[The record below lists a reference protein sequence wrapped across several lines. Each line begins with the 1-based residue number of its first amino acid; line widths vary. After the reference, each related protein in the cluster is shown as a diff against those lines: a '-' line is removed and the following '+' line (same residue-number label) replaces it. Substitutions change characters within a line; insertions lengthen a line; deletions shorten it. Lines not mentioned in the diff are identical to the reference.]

1 MVARAFLSALL
12 MTSSKVSLLSL
23 KIGRVGSHLICIEV
37 ARLQRSVEAASDTLT
52 FEPSSLRPSYL
63 HIAEA
68 HQLQRATQPR
78 QGTCSDK
85 SRSCLAI
92 CFNGVLS
99 ASKLPQAQKQQ
110 KQASRHG
117 DSGVVNS

>member
-23 KIGRVGSHLICIEV
+23 KIGRVRSHLICIEV
-37 ARLQRSVEAASDTLT
+37 AAICGSEAASDTLT
-52 FEPSSLRPSYL
+52 FEPSTFLP
-63 HIAEA
+63 IGEA

-78 QGTCSDK
+78 QGTGSDK
-85 SRSCLAI
+85 SRSCLVI